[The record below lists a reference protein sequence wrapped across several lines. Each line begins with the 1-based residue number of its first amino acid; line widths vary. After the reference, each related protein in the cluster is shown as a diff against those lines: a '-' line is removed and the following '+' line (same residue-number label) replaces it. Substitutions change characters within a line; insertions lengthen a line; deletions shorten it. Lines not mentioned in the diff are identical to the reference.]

1 MSQIYSRTSLSIVLA
16 SALALG
22 ACGNST
28 PPPPAPAP
36 KPAPAAPA
44 PAPAPAPAAE
54 ATPAPAAT
62 PAAPVT
68 VSSVTLGNAVGADG
82 KVATPTTTFG
92 AKDTIYAV
100 IMSKTANPNTVVTAR
115 WTFQAGQLVKEDTQ
129 TLAGAGDN
137 VTTLHIS
144 KPDGWPV
151 GSYALDLV
159 VDGKSVSTTPFTV
172 K

>member
-1 MSQIYSRTSLSIVLA
+1 MSQIFSRISLSAIVA
-16 SALALG
+16 TALALS
-22 ACGNST
+22 ACGGGST
-28 PPPPAPAP
+28 PPPPPPA
-36 KPAPAAPA
+36 KPPVAAPA

-54 ATPAPAAT
+54 PAAPAAA
-62 PAAPVT
+62 PAAAVT

-82 KVATPTTTFG
+82 KIPAPTTNFG
-92 AKDTIYAV
+92 PKDTIYAV
-100 IMSKTANPNTVVTAR
+100 IQSKTANPNTVVTAR
-115 WTFQAGQLVKEDTQ
+115 WTYQGGQLVKEDAQ

-151 GSYALDLV
+151 GNYSLDLM

>member
-1 MSQIYSRTSLSIVLA
+1 M
-16 SALALG
+16 
-22 ACGNST
+22 
-28 PPPPAPAP
+28 
-36 KPAPAAPA
+36 
-44 PAPAPAPAAE
+44 
-54 ATPAPAAT
+54 
-62 PAAPVT
+62 
-68 VSSVTLGNAVGADG
+68 TLGNAVGADG
-82 KVATPTTTFG
+82 KVAAPTTTFG

-100 IMSKTANPNTVVTAR
+100 IQSKTTNPNTVVTAR
-115 WTFQAGQLVKEDTQ
+115 WTYGTDHQLVKEDAQ

-151 GSYALDLV
+151 GNYALDLM